1 MLKTFKWNG
10 MGWTA
15 ELRAPL
21 LRAPLLRAHAVLI
34 ICVRETATIE
44 PEIKAPL
51 PKKQLQDKLQK

>member
-21 LRAPLLRAHAVLI
+21 LRAHAVLI

-44 PEIKAPL
+44 LEIKAPL